1 MSFYL
6 IVGVVFLFSLAV
18 QGSLKRTYAKWSRV
32 RNSSDLPGSR
42 VARTILDAN
51 DMHRVRVEQVGG
63 KLSDHYDPRSK
74 VIRLSQP
81 IYAVPSVA
89 SLAISAHEA
98 GHAIQ
103 DHEQFGA
110 LKFRTTMAP
119 IASFAA
125 RFGIPALIAGS
136 LFDSLWLVQA
146 GVIAYVGALLMQ
158 FFTLPVEFNASKRA
172 LAQLERLDLMSEQEK
187 EGAQKVLRAAA
198 MTYVAGV
205 ASAAGYIV
213 YLLLAGGRMLFRGPP
228 ASPPTVPPAGPHGV

>member
-1 MSFYL
+1 VTFYL
-6 IVGVVFLFSLAV
+6 VVGAAFLFSLIV
-18 QGSLKRTYAKWSRV
+18 QGVLKRTYARWSRV
-32 RNSSDLPGSR
+32 RNSKNLPGSQ

-51 DMHRVRVEQVGG
+51 DMRRVEVEQVQG

-89 SLAISAHEA
+89 ALAISAHES

-103 DHEQFGA
+103 DHEGYGA
-110 LKFRTTMAP
+110 LKFRTAAAP

-136 LFDSLWLVQA
+136 LFDSTWLVQA
-146 GVIAYVGALLMQ
+146 GMLAYVGALAMQ
-158 FFTLPVEFNASKRA
+158 FVTLPVEFNASRRA
-172 LAQLERLDLMSEQEK
+172 LAQLEELQLMSDQER
-187 EGAQKVLRAAA
+187 EGAQQMLRAAA

-213 YLLLAGGRMLFRGPP
+213 YLVLALGRTLLRGPKP
-228 ASPPTVPPAGPHGV
+228 PPTLPPSGAT

>member
-1 MSFYL
+1 VTFYL
-6 IVGVVFLFSLAV
+6 VVGAAFLFSLVV
-18 QGSLKRTYAKWSRV
+18 QGALKRTYARWSRV
-32 RNSSDLPGSR
+32 RNSKDLPGSQ
-42 VARTILDAN
+42 VARIILDAN
-51 DMHRVRVEQVGG
+51 DMRRIGVEQVPG

-89 SLAISAHEA
+89 ALAISAHES

-103 DHEQFGA
+103 DHEAYGA
-110 LKFRTTMAP
+110 LRFRTAAAP

-136 LFDSLWLVQA
+136 LFDTLWLVQL
-146 GVIAYVGALLMQ
+146 GMVAYVGALAMQ
-158 FFTLPVEFNASKRA
+158 FVTLPVEFNASRRA
-172 LAQLERLDLMSEQEK
+172 LAQLEELHLMSDQER
-187 EGAQKVLRAAA
+187 EGARQVLRAAA

-213 YLLLAGGRMLFRGPP
+213 YLVLAGSRWLLRKPP
-228 ASPPTVPPAGPHGV
+228 ATPPSVPPAGPSGA